1 MRGSQKIVA
10 TVLMVLLGAAIYGIV
25 LLGPRPTV
33 VSTKLKAA
41 PSTTLVDQTPLK
53 TAQELAGTA
62 DTADE
67 QALSREAIRLVDHE
81 LDLEFESARR
91 NAEAHP
97 PQLSEEAKGIEVRL
111 EKAEALQKADQALA
125 DRLTAEA
132 AKASGNAKAALND
145 RLDEAKARLESDE
158 DEVDDATQDL
168 TRAGGGRKQRIDQL
182 AEEHKEASAEVDNAA
197 QKYPSPLPD
206 QFGLV
211 HQYKQWSWLEQKQQK
226 LTQARQAAENAA
238 ASLAAKHDALDA
250 QIEAAKQASPDLAA
264 HAKQAGAPGDEGA
277 GKSRSHLE
285 SAAAVAKMKQIGSD
299 QKDLPN
305 LDRRADYEKQLA
317 AVYATWSELVRAR
330 QFAVVRSVLIGAVI
344 ILGIA
349 LVGLFFN
356 TWVEKLLGKT
366 HLDMRQVLT
375 LKATVRLAV
384 QVVAVLL
391 ILLVILGP
399 PNQLGTFLG
408 LAGAGLTVAL
418 KDFIVGFLG
427 WFVLMGKN
435 GIRPGDWVEINDVT
449 GEVIEIGLFHTVL
462 METGNWTD
470 SGHPTGR
477 RVTFTNSYAIEGHYF
492 NFSTSGQWLWDELQL
507 VLPAG
512 DDPYPVIDAIQ
523 KSVVKETEATAKEAA
538 RELKSAAGNR
548 DIGLFSSEPSI
559 NLKPVL
565 GGIELSVRYITQAN
579 QRSQLRTRLN
589 QAAVELLG
597 KRNVKTAATPA
608 ATPTAAPGV

>member
-1 MRGSQKIVA
+1 
-10 TVLMVLLGAAIYGIV
+10 
-25 LLGPRPTV
+25 
-33 VSTKLKAA
+33 
-41 PSTTLVDQTPLK
+41 
-53 TAQELAGTA
+53 
-62 DTADE
+62 
-67 QALSREAIRLVDHE
+67 
-81 LDLEFESARR
+81 
-91 NAEAHP
+91 
-97 PQLSEEAKGIEVRL
+97 
-111 EKAEALQKADQALA
+111 
-125 DRLTAEA
+125 
-132 AKASGNAKAALND
+132 
-145 RLDEAKARLESDE
+145 
-158 DEVDDATQDL
+158 
-168 TRAGGGRKQRIDQL
+168 
-182 AEEHKEASAEVDNAA
+182 
-197 QKYPSPLPD
+197 
-206 QFGLV
+206 
-211 HQYKQWSWLEQKQQK
+211 
-226 LTQARQAAENAA
+226 
-238 ASLAAKHDALDA
+238 
-250 QIEAAKQASPDLAA
+250 
-264 HAKQAGAPGDEGA
+264 
-277 GKSRSHLE
+277 
-285 SAAAVAKMKQIGSD
+285 
-299 QKDLPN
+299 
-305 LDRRADYEKQLA
+305 
-317 AVYATWSELVRAR
+317 VYATWSGLVRAR